1 MAGLVT
7 SNLDPSTLVAPVLF
21 SSSFARAADLMRRKH
36 ADDSLRKKFENL
48 DFFLALVLWRAG
60 ARVTSKG
67 APRVISE
74 DDL

>member
-1 MAGLVT
+1 
-7 SNLDPSTLVAPVLF
+7 
-21 SSSFARAADLMRRKH
+21 MRRKH
-36 ADDSLRKKFENL
+36 ADDNLKKKKLENL

-67 APRVISE
+67 APKVISE

>member
-1 MAGLVT
+1 MAGIVT

-21 SSSFARAADLMRRKH
+21 SSSFARAANLMRRKH
-36 ADDSLRKKFENL
+36 ADDNLKKKKLENL

-67 APRVISE
+67 APRVIS
-74 DDL
+74 